1 MFCKVFTMTS
11 IPHLMDL
18 FHFWAPRLP
27 QRILWHLL
35 WLNGCIETRPKYFQ
49 ITAKKSSQEDA
60 VGCKNKKQ
68 QDEIE
73 FKKMWSICSVSRLAI
88 AHNNS
93 SCFFRSCRPSF
104 RWYSWKWIFHCVE
117 EVILLICRSLCSW
130 SFCLRFLLAG
140 KLNNLMGEG
149 NVATSNQCNFV

>member
-1 MFCKVFTMTS
+1 
-11 IPHLMDL
+11 MDL

-73 FKKMWSICSVSRLAI
+73 LKKMWSILQRVKTGDSTQQQFVL
-88 AHNNS
+88 
-93 SCFFRSCRPSF
+93 FQ
-104 RWYSWKWIFHCVE
+104 
-117 EVILLICRSLCSW
+117 
-130 SFCLRFLLAG
+130 
-140 KLNNLMGEG
+140 KLQ
-149 NVATSNQCNFV
+149 A